1 MYNGNMKIKR
11 PLNTKKEG
19 MVEILVYKEKNVFV
33 GVCLT
38 FDIVEEGNDALAV
51 LKSIKEAVQL
61 HLNTVIKNNMSDNL
75 LNRYAPL
82 EYWEKYFEATK
93 KIQAASLKKST
104 NFAIVSPYQRS
115 LISEFA

>member
-1 MYNGNMKIKR
+1 MKIQR
-11 PLNTKKEG
+11 PFNTKKEG

-38 FDIVEEGNDALAV
+38 FDIVEEGSDPLVV
-51 LKSIKEAVQL
+51 LRSIKEAVQL
-61 HLNTVIKNNMSDNL
+61 HLDTVIKNNMSDDL

-82 EYWEKYFEATK
+82 PYWKKYFEATK
-93 KIQAASLKKST
+93 KMQVASLKKST

-115 LISEFA
+115 VIPEFA